1 MTTKTT
7 QSDILMRWLIR
18 RDMPIVLEIE
28 SRSFRHPWTE
38 EHFSGHINRDNAIGM
53 VATHDSMVVGYTIYA
68 IHTSYIEILNLA
80 THPDY
85 RRMSVGRTILNMLKR
100 KLVFR
105 RRGEI
110 CLYISEVNLAGQ
122 LFFKANGFQA
132 IEVCKD
138 MYATCE
144 EDAYLMSY
152 RIGDVCHTT

>member
-38 EHFSGHINRDNAIGM
+38 EHFLSEVRRANAIGM

-68 IHTSYIEILNLA
+68 IHASYIEVLNLA
-80 THPDY
+80 VHPDY
-85 RRMSVGRTILNMLKR
+85 RRMSVGQTMLNMLKR

-110 CLYISEVNLAGQ
+110 CLYISEANLAAQ

-132 IEVCKD
+132 IEVCKG
-138 MYATCE
+138 MYDTCDD
-144 EDAYLMSY
+144 DAYLMSY
-152 RIGDVCHTT
+152 RIGDV

>member
-38 EHFSGHINRDNAIGM
+38 DHFLSEVRRANVIGM
-53 VATHDSMVVGYTIYA
+53 VATHESQVCGYTIYA
-68 IHTSYIEILNLA
+68 IHDKHIEILNLA
-80 THPDY
+80 VHPDY
-85 RRMSVGRTILNMLKR
+85 RRMGAGRTMLNMLKR
-100 KLVFR
+100 KLAFR
-105 RRGEI
+105 RRGDM
-110 CLYISEVNLAGQ
+110 CLYVSEANLAGQ

-138 MYATCE
+138 LYATYG

-152 RIGDVCHTT
+152 RIGE